1 MSVDFKASAFGFRFR
16 FSTESE
22 IENLHLSKKYIRFYN
37 EAKIFL
43 NDSYDEKQ
51 DRIFNET
58 KEKINQAQNLRIFKD
73 YLRRFAYGL
82 DASCYRYIPK
92 LVIWAKSEK
101 EIQKILYLAQKY
113 DTPVTFRAA
122 GTSLSGQ
129 ACSDSILVVCNENF
143 KNIEIIGKN
152 ADSIKLDC
160 GVIGS
165 DANAALKKYG
175 KKIGPDPATIN
186 NALIGGIFSNNSSG
200 MCCGVKQN
208 SYQTIKSI
216 RVILSDGYILDTSKD
231 IESFKKSHA
240 HIVEALLQLHDEI
253 KKDSKLSEFI
263 KHKFKIKN
271 TTGYAINALVD
282 FSDIKDILNH
292 IFIGAEGTLGFV
304 SKVEYECVQDFN
316 YKACALLFYE
326 NLSIASNAI
335 KILAKNEDIVSAAEI
350 MDYASLDCV
359 KNLKG
364 MPDSIHK
371 INKGN
376 CAILVQMESD
386 NLQSLNTN
394 IESIKTQLDSIP
406 TLFGNTFSFD
416 SKTQESWW
424 KIRKGILPL
433 AAATR
438 PSGSIVITE
447 DVCFEIEHFTQ
458 GIEGIMRLF
467 EKYNFK
473 GIIFGH
479 ALSGNVHFIITP
491 LLSVESEKIR
501 FGEFMDALVQLVVSF
516 EGSIKAEHGTGRMM
530 APFVEIEWGQKA
542 YEINKKIKAIF
553 DSKNLINTD
562 VIITQDK
569 QIHIKNLKPANA
581 NQIEDYLDAC
591 MECGFCEKICPSR
604 NITLTPRQRIAVY
617 REIARLES
625 KKDSKNSLEL
635 KALKKGYKYF
645 GIETCATCSMCASLC
660 PLEIDTAKIAIN
672 LSQKH
677 NVLDSMIVKSFGR
690 NINTTTKIAK
700 ASVKIANITQNIL
713 GTKNA
718 KNLTNFLHKKINTPL
733 LLESFPTPN
742 NYKLETKIVSNV
754 NGGLKNGE
762 VIYFSSC
769 LNRMFAPSKNA
780 PDNTSI
786 AQVFESL
793 CSKAR
798 FNVIYPKNIQSLCC
812 SKAYKNYKNIAKD
825 LAAKTYEA
833 LKLESDNGKIPIVC
847 DHSACSLEILKS
859 LKSFKSCLKFYDL
872 SAFVLKYLVEH
883 LELKPLDSKNNN
895 VAIYAPCSTRNLILR
910 NEEISW
916 EDSIFKL
923 ARLCG
928 VNILHDS
935 NTKCCGFAGNKG
947 FFTPELNTSAL
958 KHFGENNVCESTT
971 NIPRNSNPCKVSQN
985 IESNFKDSSR
995 NIFNKCIQGFS
1006 SSSTCEIGLSDKTNF
1021 PWQHIIYLVESC
1033 SK

>member
-1 MSVDFKASAFGFRFR
+1 M
-16 FSTESE
+16 ESKG
-22 IENLHLSKKYIRFYN
+22 LSK
-37 EAKIFL
+37 AK
-43 NDSYDEKQ
+43 SK
-51 DRIFNET
+51 T
-58 KEKINQAQNLRIFKD
+58 KNLRIYKD

-92 LVIWAKSEK
+92 LVIWAKSES
-101 EIQKILYLAQKY
+101 EIQQILHLANKHN
-113 DTPVTFRAA
+113 TPLTFRAG

-143 KNIEIIGKN
+143 KNIEIKGVN
-152 ADSIKLDC
+152 ADSIKLEC
-160 GVIGS
+160 GVIGA
-165 DANAALKKYG
+165 DANAALKKYN

-216 RVILSDGYILDTSKD
+216 RVILNDGYILDTSES
-231 IESFKKSHA
+231 IESFKQTHA
-240 HIVEALLQLHDEI
+240 HIVESLLNLSHEI
-253 KKDSKLSEFI
+253 KQDSALSEFI

-304 SKVEYECVQDFN
+304 SKVEYECVQDFTH
-316 YKACALLFYE
+316 KACALLFYE
-326 NLSIASNAI
+326 NLSIASYAI
-335 KILAKNEDIVSAAEI
+335 KILAKNENIVSAAEI
-350 MDYASLDCV
+350 MDYASLDSV
-359 KNLKG
+359 KGLKG

-386 NLQSLNTN
+386 NLESLNAN

-416 SKTQESWW
+416 KKEQESWW

-447 DVCFEIEHFTQ
+447 DICFEIEHFTQ
-458 GIEGIMRLF
+458 GIEGIEKLF
-467 EKYNFK
+467 EKYSFK

-491 LLSVESEKIR
+491 LLSVESEKVR
-501 FGEFMDALVQLVVSF
+501 FGEFMDALVNLVVSF
-516 EGSIKAEHGTGRMM
+516 NGSIKAEHGTGRMM
-530 APFVEIEWGQKA
+530 APFVETEWGAKA
-542 YEINKKIKAIF
+542 YAINKRIKAIF
-553 DSKNLINTD
+553 DSKNLINPD

-569 QIHIKNLKPANA
+569 QIHLKNLKPAEA

-604 NITLTPRQRIAVY
+604 NLTLTPRQRIAVY
-617 REIARLES
+617 REIKRLES
-625 KKDSKNSLEL
+625 KLNSHVERSETTNTESKNKDSIESLEL
-635 KALKKGYKYF
+635 KALQKGYKYL
-645 GIETCATCSMCASLC
+645 GIETCATCSMCATLC
-660 PLEIDTAKIAIN
+660 PLEIDTAKIATN

-677 NVLDSMIVKSFGR
+677 NMLDSMIVKSFAN
-690 NINTTTKIAK
+690 NINRTTKIAK
-700 ASVKIANITQNIL
+700 ASVKIANATQSIV
-713 GTKNA
+713 GKKNA
-718 KNLTNFLHKKINTPL
+718 KKLTNFLHKKIDTPL

-742 NYKLETKIVSNV
+742 NYRLENKIVSNAQ
-754 NGGLKNGE
+754 GKSKNGE
-762 VIYFSSC
+762 VIFFTSC
-769 LNRMFAPSKNA
+769 LNRMFAPSKSA
-780 PDNTSI
+780 SDKRSI

-793 CSKAR
+793 CKKAG
-798 FNVIYPKNIQSLCC
+798 FNVIYPKNIESLCC
-812 SKAYKNYKNIAKD
+812 GKAYKNHKNIEKK
-825 LAAKTYEA
+825 LASDTYNA
-833 LKLESDNGKIPIVC
+833 LRLESKNGEIPIVC
-847 DHSACSLEILKS
+847 DHSACSLEI
-859 LKSFKSCLKFYDL
+859 FKTIKQQDCLESKLRFYDL
-872 SAFVLKYLVEH
+872 SAFVLEYLIPH
-883 LELKPLDSKNNN
+883 LTITPLDSINKN
-895 VAIYAPCSTRNLILR
+895 VAIYAPCSTRNIALKS
-910 NEEISW
+910 EKISW

-923 ARLCG
+923 AKLCG
-928 VNILHDS
+928 ANVINDS

-947 FFTPELNTSAL
+947 FFTPELNESAL
-958 KHFGENNVCESTT
+958 SHFGENYVCE
-971 NIPRNSNPCKVSQN
+971 N
-985 IESNFKDSSR
+985 IESNSKDSKFIESNPQNR
-995 NIFNKCIQGFS
+995 NIFSNCKNGFS

-1021 PWQHIIYLVESC
+1021 IWQHIIYLVDSH